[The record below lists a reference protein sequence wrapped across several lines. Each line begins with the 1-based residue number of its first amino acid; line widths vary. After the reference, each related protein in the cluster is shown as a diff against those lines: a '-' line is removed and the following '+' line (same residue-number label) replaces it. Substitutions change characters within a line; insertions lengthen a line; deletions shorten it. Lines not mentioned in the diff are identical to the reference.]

1 MNSFALTADS
11 RRWWLPSAAAGA
23 IGAVALGAILIL
35 PTLGEATAP
44 GNNAPGAS
52 VPGADNGRTCFMQRP
67 PRNQG
72 DQLPQPA
79 CR

>member
-11 RRWWLPSAAAGA
+11 HSWWLPSAIIGA
-23 IGAVALGAILIL
+23 IGATALGAILIL
-35 PTLGEATAP
+35 PTLGETTAP
-44 GNNAPGAS
+44 VNNAPGVS
-52 VPGADNGRTCFMQRP
+52 VPGADSGRTCFAQRP
-67 PRNQG
+67 PRNHG

>member
-1 MNSFALTADS
+1 MNSFALAADS
-11 RRWWLPSAAAGA
+11 HSWWLPSAVVGA

-35 PTLGEATAP
+35 PTIGEPDTV
-44 GNNAPGAS
+44 NNAPAVS
-52 VPGADNGRTCFMQRP
+52 VPGADLGRTCFMQRP
-67 PRNQG
+67 PRNHG

>member
-1 MNSFALTADS
+1 MNSLALSADTHT
-11 RRWWLPSAAAGA
+11 WWLPAAAAGA

-35 PTLGEATAP
+35 PTLGETTAP
-44 GNNAPGAS
+44 VNNAPGAS
-52 VPGADNGRTCFMQRP
+52 VPGADNGSRCFMQRP

-72 DQLPQPA
+72 DQLPQPV